1 MKTIEK
7 FINEKLKISKD
18 AIINEITYES
28 FMEEFQKLQN
38 PDIYFGNYYEVF
50 NNDYPKFQEWPG
62 MNNAYRKCVGKKLKS
77 IYIVRNIAGRKE
89 LHVDFVR
96 RVNGTTTGIIIETTK
111 DLYNFLGEEQVLE
124 IYNIIKERIDWQNI

>member
-62 MNNAYRKCVGKKLKS
+62 MNYAYRKCVGKKLKS
-77 IYIVRNIAGRKE
+77 IYTVRNIAGRKE

-96 RVNGTTTGIIIETTK
+96 RINGTTGVIIETTT
-111 DLYNFLGEEQVLE
+111 DLYNFLGEEQVLK
-124 IYNIIKERIDWQNI
+124 IYDIIKTLPHI